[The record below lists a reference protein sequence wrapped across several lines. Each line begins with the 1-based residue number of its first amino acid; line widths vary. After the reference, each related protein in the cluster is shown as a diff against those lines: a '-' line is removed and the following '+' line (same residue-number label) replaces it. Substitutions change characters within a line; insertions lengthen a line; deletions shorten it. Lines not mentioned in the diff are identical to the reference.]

1 MSISKDLYKQMLLN
15 LPILCVD
22 LIIQN
27 SKGEYL
33 LVKRDNEP
41 VKGFWWIPGGRVIKN
56 DDVYAS
62 AQKKC
67 IQEIGVDIE
76 DWRVVGIYDD
86 QYDTNAHGLE
96 TRIHTLSILCRTDVK
111 VEYDEIKL
119 DEQSSDI
126 EYQPFLPERIREKYV
141 VFEQDLLDQ
150 KL

>member
-1 MSISKDLYKQMLLN
+1 MHISDDLYKQMLLN

-41 VKGFWWIPGGRVIKN
+41 VKGLWWIPGGRVIKN
-56 DDVYAS
+56 DDVYVS

-67 IQEIGVDIE
+67 MQEIGVDIN

-86 QYDTNAHGLE
+86 QYDTNAHGLD
-96 TRIHTLSILCRTDVK
+96 TRIHTLSILCRTNVH
-111 VEYDEIKL
+111 VEASEIRL
-119 DEQSSDI
+119 DEQSSKV
-126 EYQPFLPERIREKYV
+126 EYQTLLPTRIREKYV
-141 VFEQDLLDQ
+141 VFEQDLIAQ